1 MIEVELPYP
10 PSVNNYWRH
19 VGWGTPIAKHR
30 DWGPRPRVLISRRGR
45 AFRKVVRSV
54 LAGLRVQPMTG
65 KLHVRIELHPPDRRR
80 RDVDN
85 ALKSLLDALE
95 HGGAY
100 LDDGQIVKLDV
111 EKCQPIA
118 GGKCIVRIEAT

>member
-1 MIEVELPYP
+1 MIEVALPYP

-19 VGWGTPIAKHR
+19 VG
-30 DWGPRPRVLISRRGR
+30 PRVLISRRGR
-45 AFRKVVRSV
+45 AFRKQVRSV
-54 LAGLRVQPMTG
+54 LAAMGVRPMQGNLRV
-65 KLHVRIELHPPDRRR
+65 RIVLHPPDRRR

-100 LDDGQIVKLDV
+100 LDDGQIVKIEV
-111 EKCQPIA
+111 EKRGA
-118 GGKCIVRIEAT
+118 VKGGRCIVRIEAA

>member
-1 MIEVELPYP
+1 VIEVHLPYP

-19 VGWGTPIAKHR
+19 VG
-30 DWGPRPRVLISRRGR
+30 PRVLISRGGR
-45 AFRKVVRSV
+45 AFRKVVRST

-65 KLHVRIELHPPDRRR
+65 RLRVRIEPHPPDRRR

-85 ALKSLLDALE
+85 ALKNLLDALE

-100 LDDGQIVKLDV
+100 LDDGQIVRLDV
-111 EKCQPIA
+111 EKRQPIA